1 MPSLGACGR
10 GCIGRFSATG
20 SVMAPD
26 AGIGGTWSD
35 WFMIML
41 VTYATKAGSTK
52 EVAEVVARTLRE
64 HGHEA
69 DLRPAAEV
77 GTLAPY
83 DAVVLGTALYTGRI
97 HRDARR
103 FLRSHRAQLAER
115 TLAVFAMGPK
125 TLADD
130 EVAGSRTQLDRALG
144 AYPELHPRAVAIFGG
159 VVDPARLHFPF
170 NRMPASDARDW
181 DAIRA
186 WADEVANVLTP
197 VAA

>member
-10 GCIGRFSATG
+10 GFIGRFSATR
-20 SVMAPD
+20 SVGDPD
-26 AGIGGTWSD
+26 GDTADACSD
-35 WFMIML
+35 WIMIML
-41 VTYATKAGSTK
+41 VTYATKAGSTR

-83 DAVVLGTALYTGRI
+83 GAVVLGTALYTGRL

-103 FLRSHRAQLAER
+103 FLRHHREQLAER
-115 TLAVFAMGPK
+115 PLAVFAMGPK

-130 EVAGSRTQLDRALG
+130 EVAASRAQLDRALA
-144 AYPELHPRAVAIFGG
+144 AYPELQPATVAIFGG
-159 VVDPARLHFPF
+159 VVEPAKLRFPF
-170 NRMPASDARDW
+170 NRMPATDARDW

-186 WADEVANVLTP
+186 WADEIAGVLTP

>member
-1 MPSLGACGR
+1 
-10 GCIGRFSATG
+10 
-20 SVMAPD
+20 
-26 AGIGGTWSD
+26 
-35 WFMIML
+35 MIML

-52 EVAEVVARTLRE
+52 EVAEAVARTLRE

-69 DLRPAAEV
+69 DLRPVAEV

-103 FLRSHRAQLAER
+103 FLKHHRELLAER
-115 TLAVFAMGPK
+115 PLALFAMGPK

-130 EVAGSRTQLDRALG
+130 EIAASRAQLDRALAG
-144 AYPELHPRAVAIFGG
+144 YPELRPEPVAIFGG

-181 DAIRA
+181 DAIRS
-186 WADEVANVLTP
+186 WADEVAKMLTP